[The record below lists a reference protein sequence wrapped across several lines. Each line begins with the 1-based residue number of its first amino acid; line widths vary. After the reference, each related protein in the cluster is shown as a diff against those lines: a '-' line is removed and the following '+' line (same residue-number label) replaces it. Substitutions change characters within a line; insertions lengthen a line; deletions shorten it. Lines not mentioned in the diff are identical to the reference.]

1 MSEDDIVKTLV
12 ELAQLEMTVPALLE
26 TGAGIVVRRLEKM
39 KEGKVSELARELVI
53 RSDGREL
60 PSNMSHL
67 PTMWRHSFNS
77 N

>member
-1 MSEDDIVKTLV
+1 MSEDDIVNTLV

-67 PTMWRHSFNS
+67 STMWRHSFNS